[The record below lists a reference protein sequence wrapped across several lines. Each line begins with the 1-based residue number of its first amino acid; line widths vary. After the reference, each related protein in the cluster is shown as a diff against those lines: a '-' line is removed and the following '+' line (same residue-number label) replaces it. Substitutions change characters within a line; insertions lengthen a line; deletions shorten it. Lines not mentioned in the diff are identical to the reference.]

1 MGGGLYDFVTLT
13 SSVWDYDVRDDSMI
27 SWLCHLQV
35 RKALGEKV
43 IEHDNSPAIHLGNR
57 TKTL

>member
-1 MGGGLYDFVTLT
+1 MTLLLN
-13 SSVWDYDVRDDSMI
+13 DSMYLDMLTAGLLKHI
-27 SWLCHLQV
+27 FLYIHLQV